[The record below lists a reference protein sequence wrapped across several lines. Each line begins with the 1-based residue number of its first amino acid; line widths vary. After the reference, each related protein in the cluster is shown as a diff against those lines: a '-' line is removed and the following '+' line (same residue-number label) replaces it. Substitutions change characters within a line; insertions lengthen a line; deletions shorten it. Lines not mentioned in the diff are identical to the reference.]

1 MSSQTAFGNNKKY
14 DIQFFWR
21 RLDNNSVTPNF
32 KFIAD
37 PTKEQKERLSLEDK
51 QKIADYWVENHK
63 PWTSYTLGTLIK
75 ANHSGAIWAPTEYAI
90 YRAAADPTDLSL
102 KLDPSLYREH
112 RVSSVGIAIYTHQG
126 VIVQRRPKGLTAGGL
141 FDSGVA
147 GFAIVKDENHL
158 DVPSNLFTLA
168 SGVAPHK
175 AINLDFYRT
184 ILDKIAFELY
194 SATKDNV
201 KEIVQ
206 GLEGSIQKGDLTL
219 TITGVFSGGAC
230 MSGMVSARL
239 NISPSL
245 EELTFDKIRERLRQ
259 KDPTM
264 KRTGELTVINP
275 KDLPSFVHNKFLED
289 DLVEDGAS
297 TFLASLPIDTFRE
310 TINGINQDG
319 RKKVQVGSYFE
330 RVFLQ
335 QPYSDWVK
343 TLTN

>member
-1 MSSQTAFGNNKKY
+1 MSSQIAFGNNKEY

-21 RLDNNSVTPNF
+21 RLNSNSITPNF

-51 QKIADYWVENHK
+51 QNIADYWVKNHK
-63 PWTSYTLGTLIK
+63 SWTSYTLGTLIK
-75 ANHSGAIWAPTEYAI
+75 ASPSGAIWVPTEYAI
-90 YRAAADPTDLSL
+90 YRVAADPTDILL
-102 KLDPSLYREH
+102 ELDSSLYREH
-112 RVSSVGIAIYTHQG
+112 RVSSVGIAIYTPQG

-147 GFAIVKDENHL
+147 GFAIVKDENSL

-201 KEIVQ
+201 TEIVQ
-206 GLEGSIQKGDLTL
+206 GLEERIKNGDLTL
-219 TITGVFSGGAC
+219 KITGVFSGRAC

-239 NISPSL
+239 DISPSL
-245 EELTFDKIRERLRQ
+245 EELTFDKIQERLRQ

-275 KDLPSFVHNKFLED
+275 KDLPSFVHDKFLED
-289 DLVEDGAS
+289 KLVEDGAS
-297 TFLASLPIDTFRE
+297 TFLASLPIDTFGG
-310 TINGINQDG
+310 TIDRINKDG
-319 RKKVQVGSYFE
+319 RKKVQVGKYCD
-330 RVFLQ
+330 RVFVQ
-335 QPYSDWVK
+335 QPYNEWVSGV
-343 TLTN
+343 